1 MRRRAAVVA
10 VIKLS
15 SRFQKNLE
23 LKMPYQL
30 MQFNNMTMVEL
41 ERRDCELLQEITHIK
56 AQLEFASLRTTKY
69 TKADASDWHFR
80 ANLALRIKG
89 REHQLLTQE
98 LSIRRNAAKQA
109 LALNSALRFERCFM
123 AVAWS
128 RLTPELY
135 SELMEATHVVYGNEQ
150 KDQPMPQIRHPKWL
164 ASLIKWPKRVL
175 QGQHRLR
182 A

>member
-1 MRRRAAVVA
+1 MPHKAAVVGA
-10 VIKLS
+10 TKL
-15 SRFQKNLE
+15 RGDVRCLE

-56 AQLEFASLRTTKY
+56 AQLEFAGLRPTDN
-69 TKADASDWHFR
+69 KAKASSWRFR
-80 ANLALRIKG
+80 ASCALRIKG

-98 LSIRRNAAKQA
+98 LSIRRKSAKQA
-109 LALNSALRFERCFM
+109 LALTSALRFERCFM

-135 SELMEATHVVYGNEQ
+135 SELMAATHVTFLNEQ
-150 KDQPMPQIRHPKWL
+150 KDQPIPLRKQATWL
-164 ASLIKWPKRVL
+164 AVLIKWPKRVL
-175 QGQHRLR
+175 HGQHRLR